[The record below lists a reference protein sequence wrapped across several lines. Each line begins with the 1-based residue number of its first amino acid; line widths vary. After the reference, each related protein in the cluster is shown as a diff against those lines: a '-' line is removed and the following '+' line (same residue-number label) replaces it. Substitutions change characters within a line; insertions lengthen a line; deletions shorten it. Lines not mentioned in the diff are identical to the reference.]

1 MSERIEEKNG
11 DLKSLSKGGGGGG
24 GGVLWTFACNI

>member
-11 DLKSLSKGGGGGG
+11 DLKSLSKGGGGG
-24 GGVLWTFACNI
+24 VLCTFACNI